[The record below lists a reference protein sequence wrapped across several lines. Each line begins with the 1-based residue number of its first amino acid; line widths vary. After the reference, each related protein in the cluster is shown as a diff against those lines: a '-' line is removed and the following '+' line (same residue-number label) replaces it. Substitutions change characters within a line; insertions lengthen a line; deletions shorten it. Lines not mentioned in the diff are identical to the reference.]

1 MAFKRA
7 LDVESIPSLHY
18 SSTPFWMQIHN
29 VPERHLTQEKGE
41 SVGKTLGT
49 VVQVADPEDNWAG
62 GEFFRVRINL
72 ELIGW

>member
-1 MAFKRA
+1 
-7 LDVESIPSLHY
+7 
-18 SSTPFWMQIHN
+18 MQIHN
-29 VPERHLTQEKGE
+29 VPKRHLTQEKGE

-49 VVQVADPEDNWAG
+49 VVQVADPEDNRAG